1 VRRLAALAVL
11 VREDA
16 ERLRDRLRL
25 ANTEFE
31 RLTAMAEGWTGTSP
45 SPSHDGDRGLLYR
58 LGPQTF
64 IDSVLLAWS
73 RATQDPTDTR
83 WRAMAT
89 LPARWETPAFP
100 LRAADLLARGMAKGP
115 ALGAALRSAE
125 EEWIA
130 QGFPR
135 DPDSLERIADA
146 AAQTTVS

>member
-1 VRRLAALAVL
+1 
-11 VREDA
+11 
-16 ERLRDRLRL
+16 
-25 ANTEFE
+25 
-31 RLTAMAEGWTGTSP
+31 MAEGWTGISP
-45 SPSHDGDRGLLYR
+45 PANDDDARGLLYR